1 MIKNILLITILLLIS
16 SCSNYKSVFSNK
28 VNGETQKPV
37 LVLED
42 TSKDVL
48 LSKIINPQNLDNVN
62 VNGYLWRAT
71 LNILSLAPLISTDAL
86 SGIIITDWYSNNQ
99 ETSESIKVTIRF
111 LSNEIRSDA
120 IDIKVFYKDCK
131 VDMSCKI
138 FERDGVL
145 KNELRKEIL
154 KQATIYQKQSKD
166 KDFKKYN
173 ASEIKR

>member
-71 LNILSLAPLISTDAL
+71 LNILSVAPLISTDAL
-86 SGIIITDWYSNNQ
+86 SGTIITDWYANKNIQNQRLKITVYINSN
-99 ETSESIKVTIRF
+99 ELKSESIK
-111 LSNEIRSDA
+111 
-120 IDIKVFYKDCK
+120 IKVEIQSFRNNIWSQPLTNKSLAAQIKD
-131 VDMSCKI
+131 SI
-138 FERDGVL
+138 LNEARNL
-145 KNELRKEIL
+145 KLNL
-154 KQATIYQKQSKD
+154 D
-166 KDFKKYN
+166 K
-173 ASEIKR
+173 